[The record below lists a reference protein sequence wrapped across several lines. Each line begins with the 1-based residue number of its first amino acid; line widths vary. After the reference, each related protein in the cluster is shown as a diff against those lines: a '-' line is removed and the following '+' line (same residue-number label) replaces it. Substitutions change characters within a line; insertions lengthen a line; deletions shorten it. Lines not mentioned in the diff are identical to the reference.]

1 MYPATVQT
9 AGLQKRARREFLA
22 LIGYDNGVLV
32 ESYPVVDICSK
43 GVMSMTKFA
52 TDLTTKNEKHYVKE
66 TKLP

>member
-22 LIGYDNGVLV
+22 LIGCGNGVLV

-43 GVMSMTKFA
+43 GVMSIAKFA
-52 TDLTTKNEKHYVKE
+52 TYCQI
-66 TKLP
+66 